1 VRRLAAIAVLAL
13 AAVAAFLMVGAK
25 ADKSAA
31 AAYKVQFDNAFGLF
45 EGGDFRVGGV
55 TAGSTKSFEIKEEPG
70 KRPVAEVE
78 VTVKERGF
86 GDFYENASCDIKPQ
100 SLIGEYFVDC
110 QPGDK
115 SAKKIPTDGS
125 GVIPVKNTTSTVPQ
139 DLVNNILRTPY
150 RDRLRLIISS
160 LGAGLAGRP
169 QDLQSVLRRAHPG
182 LRETTKV
189 LRTLGDQNATIERFI
204 ADSDRVVGA
213 LNNNKQDVV
222 RWVRETGRTAAI
234 TATRRRELTQSFQ
247 KLPGFLDQLTPTMAR
262 LENLTDAQR
271 PLLGD
276 LRTAAP
282 DLTTFFNRLGPFAEA
297 SRPAIRS
304 LGRAGKVGTKA
315 FKRGKQEVD
324 ALRAL
329 APQVA
334 PTAKPLRQF
343 LQGLDDRGR
352 SIEDDNRAKL
362 SAPPAPDKTAIPK
375 SGGFTG
381 FEAFWNYFWW
391 QTWSLNGFDKF
402 GHILRVSVLLN
413 LGQNGRPACS
423 NYVNDASD
431 PALLKEC
438 NQWLGPYQPGLK
450 SPDFTDGSAPSS
462 RSVSSRADKPAAR
475 AGERRSAGQPD
486 AGPVKGQRDIS
497 KPQIVLPPDLQRL
510 VDQLPAGKRTKGNV
524 DKLRQGLQNKVI
536 GQQPENGGDATQDAQ
551 LLDYLLAP

>member
-1 VRRLAAIAVLAL
+1 MRRLAALAVLVL
-13 AAVAAFLMVGAK
+13 AAVAAFLLTGAQS
-25 ADKSAA
+25 DRGSAA
-31 AAYKVQFDNAFGLF
+31 TYKVQFDNAFGLV

-55 TAGSTKSFEIKEEPG
+55 TAGSTKKFEIKEEPG

-78 VTVKERGF
+78 VNVKERGF
-86 GDFYENASCDIKPQ
+86 GDIYANASCDIKPQ

-115 SAKKIPTDGS
+115 SAKKLATDGS
-125 GVIPVKNTTSTVPQ
+125 GTIPVKNTTSTVPQ

-169 QDLQSVLRRAHPG
+169 QDLQTVLRRAHPG

-204 ADSDRVVGA
+204 ADSDQVVAA
-213 LNNNKQDVV
+213 LNDNKQDVV
-222 RWVRETGRTAAI
+222 RWVRETGRTAQI
-234 TATRRRELTQSFQ
+234 TATRRRELTQNFK
-247 KLPGFLDQLTPTMAR
+247 KLPGFLDELTPTMAR
-262 LENLTDAQR
+262 LEDLTDAQR

-276 LRTAAP
+276 LRRAAP
-282 DLTTFFNRLGPFAEA
+282 DLTTVFNRLGPFAEA
-297 SRPAIRS
+297 SRPAVRS
-304 LGRAGKVGTKA
+304 LGRAGKVGTRA
-315 FKRGKQEVD
+315 FKRGEQEV
-324 ALRAL
+324 AELRAL

-343 LQGLDDRGR
+343 LQGLDDRSR
-352 SIEDDNRAKL
+352 AIEGDSRAVN
-362 SAPPAPDKTAIPK
+362 SAPPKPDKTAVN
-375 SGGFTG
+375 GVEGFTG
-381 FEAFWNYFWW
+381 MEAFWNYFWW

-413 LGQNGRPACS
+413 LGQNGRPPCS
-423 NYVNDASD
+423 DYTNSAEDEE
-431 PALLKEC
+431 LLKEC
-438 NQWLGPYQPGLK
+438 NQWLGPYQPGLEN
-450 SPDFTDGSAPSS
+450 PDFTDGSAPNS
-462 RSVSSRADKPAAR
+462 RSVASRAEKPAAR
-475 AGERRSAGQPD
+475 VGERRSEGQPD

-510 VDQLPAGKRTKGNV
+510 VDQLPAGKRTKDNV
-524 DKLRQGLQNKVI
+524 DKLRKGLTEKVT
-536 GQQPENGGDATQDAQ
+536 GQRDSGGDATQDAQ

>member
-1 VRRLAAIAVLAL
+1 MRRLAAIAVLAL
-13 AAVAAFLMVGAK
+13 AGVAAFLMTGASG
-25 ADKSAA
+25 DKSSAA
-31 AAYKVQFDNAFGLF
+31 TYKVQFDNAFGLV

-55 TAGSTKSFEIKEEPG
+55 TAGQTKTFEIKEEPG

-86 GDFYENASCDIKPQ
+86 GDFFENASCDIKPQ

-115 SAKKIPTDGS
+115 SAKKLPADGS
-125 GVIPVKNTTSTVPQ
+125 GTIPVKNTTSTVPQ
-139 DLVNNILRTPY
+139 DLVNNVLRTPY

-169 QDLQSVLRRAHPG
+169 QDLQTVLRRAHPG

-204 ADSDRVVGA
+204 VDSDRVVGA
-213 LNNNKQDVV
+213 LNDNKQDVV
-222 RWVRETGRTAAI
+222 RWVRETGRTAEI
-234 TATRRRELTQSFQ
+234 TATRRRELTQNFQ
-247 KLPGFLDQLTPTMAR
+247 KLPGFLDELKPTMKG
-262 LENLTDAQR
+262 LEDLTDAQT

-276 LRTAAP
+276 LRRAAP

-297 SRPAIRS
+297 SRPAVRS
-304 LGRAGKVGTKA
+304 LGRASKVGTRA
-315 FKRGKQEVD
+315 FNRGKQEVD
-324 ALRAL
+324 ALRRL
-329 APQVA
+329 APDV
-334 PTAKPLRQF
+334 PRTARPLRQF
-343 LQGLDDRGR
+343 LQGLDDRDR
-352 SIEDDNRAKL
+352 AIEPDNRAKL
-362 SAPPAPDKTAIPK
+362 SAPPSPDKTAIPN

-381 FEAFWNYFWW
+381 MEAFWNYFWW

-413 LGQNGRPACS
+413 LGQNGRPPCS
-423 NYVNDASD
+423 EYINDAHD
-431 PALLKEC
+431 PELLKEC

-450 SPDFTDGSAPSS
+450 NPDFTDGSAPSS
-462 RSVSSRADKPAAR
+462 RAVSSRAEKPAAR
-475 AGERRSAGQPD
+475 AGERRGAGEPD

-510 VDQLPAGKRTKGNV
+510 VDRLPAGKRTPGNV
-524 DKLRQGLQNKVI
+524 DKLRQGLK
-536 GQQPENGGDATQDAQ
+536 QQVNGGQRDGGNDATQDAQ

>member
-1 VRRLAAIAVLAL
+1 LRRLAAIAVLAL
-13 AAVAAFLMVGAK
+13 ACAAAFLMVGAS
-25 ADKSAA
+25 ADRGAA
-31 AAYKVQFDNAFGLF
+31 ATYKVQFDNAFGLV

-70 KRPVAEVE
+70 KRPVAEAE

-115 SAKKIPTDGS
+115 SAKKIPSDGS
-125 GVIPVKNTTSTVPQ
+125 GVIPVQNTTSTVPQ

-169 QDLQSVLRRAHPG
+169 QDLQTVLRRAHPG
-182 LRETTKV
+182 LRETTKT
-189 LRTLGDQNATIERFI
+189 LRVLGDQNATIEKFI
-204 ADSDRVVGA
+204 VDSDRVVA
-213 LNNNKQDVV
+213 SLEDNKQDVV
-222 RWVRETGRTAAI
+222 RWVRETGRTADI
-234 TATRRRELTQSFQ
+234 TATRRRELQQNFE
-247 KLPGFLDQLTPTMAR
+247 KLPAFLDELKPTMAS
-262 LENLTDAQR
+262 LEHLTDAQS

-276 LRTAAP
+276 LQRAAP
-282 DLTTFFNRLGPFAEA
+282 DLTRFFNRLGPFAQA
-297 SRPAIRS
+297 SRPAVRS
-304 LGRAGKVGTKA
+304 LGRAGRVGTRA
-315 FKRGKQEVD
+315 FNRGRQEV
-324 ALRAL
+324 AELRKL
-329 APQVA
+329 GRDVP

-343 LQGLDDRGR
+343 LQTMDDRAR
-352 SIEDDNRAKL
+352 SIEGDSRAVK
-362 SAPPAPDKTAIPK
+362 SAPPAPDKTAMN
-375 SGGFTG
+375 GVQGFTG

-413 LGQNGRPACS
+413 LGQNGRPPCS
-423 NYVNDASD
+423 EYINHAHKED
-431 PALLKEC
+431 PELLKEC
-438 NQWLGPYQPGLK
+438 NQWLGPYQPGLRNA
-450 SPDFTDGSAPSS
+450 DFTDNSAPSS
-462 RSVSSRADKPAAR
+462 RARTQAPKPGAR
-475 AGERRSAGQPD
+475 AGERRREGQPD

-510 VDQLPAGKRTKGNV
+510 VDRLPVGKRTQENV
-524 DKLRQGLQNKVI
+524 DRLRKGLTP
-536 GQQPENGGDATQDAQ
+536 GAGGRRETGDDATQDSQ